1 MQHHLAG
8 TEHYNNEVAMNR
20 LQTSLL
26 FILLLSSANTIHAGT
41 ISEISEKLMAKTPES
56 AFQEAAA
63 KNDLRI
69 LTIPYCDLDAPG
81 FNFRDYKGEELK
93 NNDLGLTCAALLS
106 ESEIKALLKLEAWV
120 AKYNALLYEKLSAS
134 K

>member
-1 MQHHLAG
+1 
-8 TEHYNNEVAMNR
+8 MNR
-20 LQTSLL
+20 LQKSLL
-26 FILLLSSANTIHAGT
+26 FLMFLSTANTVHAGT
-41 ISEISEKLMAKTPES
+41 ISEVSEKLMAKTPES

-81 FNFRDYKGEELK
+81 FNFRDYKGKELK

-106 ESEIKALLKLEAWV
+106 ENEIKALFKLEAWV
-120 AKYNALLYEKLSAS
+120 AKYNSLLYEKLSAS